1 MLQNMGRFS
10 VRNQKYKGSNTTSNL
25 TSLPLEY
32 VHIHNNTVQLD
43 EWFNFPFKDYWLR
56 VQWKANNT
64 TITAKYW
71 KSYVE

>member
-10 VRNQKYKGSNTTSNL
+10 VRNQKYKVSNTTSNL

-43 EWFNFPFKDYWLR
+43 EWFNFPFKDY
-56 VQWKANNT
+56 
-64 TITAKYW
+64 
-71 KSYVE
+71 

>member
-10 VRNQKYKGSNTTSNL
+10 VRNQKYKVSNTTSNL

-43 EWFNFPFKDYWLR
+43 ECSIFHLK
-56 VQWKANNT
+56 T
-64 TITAKYW
+64 TD
-71 KSYVE
+71 